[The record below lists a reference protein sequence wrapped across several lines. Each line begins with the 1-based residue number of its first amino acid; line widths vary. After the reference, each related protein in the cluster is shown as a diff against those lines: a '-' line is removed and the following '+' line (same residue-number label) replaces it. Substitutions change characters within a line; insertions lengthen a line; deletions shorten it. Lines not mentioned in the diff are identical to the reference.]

1 MNAFIAINKEAGISS
16 FGVISALRKILKM
29 RKIGHC
35 GTLDP
40 FATGLLICATGQYT
54 RLLRFGEVKDK
65 SYEAEVLLGK
75 QSSTGD
81 PEGEIIAEAPVD
93 IDPSRW
99 LSLTQK
105 VLSLQ
110 ELPIPQYSA
119 VKIAGKRAYR
129 YAREGQAL
137 QMPMREVKILEFE
150 LISEPLQNRFRYHA
164 KVSKGTYIRALSEYI
179 AQELGTVGMTVSL
192 RRTAIASINVQR
204 ALTLTEFAR
213 TPECAMLPVQ
223 ELLGHLPVLEI
234 PLARGI
240 AFQNGNSS
248 RVDGPDQAELV
259 VCSAEQEFL
268 GIGHIVEGDLYPD
281 IVING
286 ARD

>member
-1 MNAFIAINKEAGISS
+1 MNAFIPIDKEAGSSS

-54 RLLRFGEVKDK
+54 RLLRFGEAKDK
-65 SYEAEVLLGK
+65 CYEAELLLGR

-81 PEGEIIAEAPVD
+81 PEGEIIAEAPVN
-93 IDPSRW
+93 IDPACW
-99 LSLTQK
+99 ASLKQK
-105 VLSLQ
+105 VLALQ

-137 QMPMREVKILEFE
+137 QMPMRAVQILEFE
-150 LISEPLQNRFRYHA
+150 VLSDPVQDRFRYHA

-179 AQELGTVGMTVSL
+179 AQELGTVGMTIAL
-192 RRTAIASINVQR
+192 RRTAIAGISVDR
-204 ALTLTEFAR
+204 AHSLTELAENPLA
-213 TPECAMLPVQ
+213 TQISPQ
-223 ELLGHLPVLEI
+223 ELLGHLPSVD
-234 PLARGI
+234 LAADRVKAFRNGNGSHIEAPDAAEVAVFTPDKQLLGI
-240 AFQNGNSS
+240 AHISAG
-248 RVDGPDQAELV
+248 EL
-259 VCSAEQEFL
+259 L
-268 GIGHIVEGDLYPD
+268 PD

-286 ARD
+286 DEA